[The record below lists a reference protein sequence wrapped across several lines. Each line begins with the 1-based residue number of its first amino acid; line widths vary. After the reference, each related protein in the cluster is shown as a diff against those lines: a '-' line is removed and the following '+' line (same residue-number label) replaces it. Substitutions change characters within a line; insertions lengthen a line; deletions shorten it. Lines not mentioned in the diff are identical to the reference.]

1 MLPVGEPRAA
11 LESRFVPPSSIQSRI
26 SSSLSAHHL
35 TEPSWSGDLC
45 LGTTRI
51 GDAPDSLGAVAGEA
65 AIRFRETS
73 SALGGGEM
81 RAGHEE
87 CNRDARG
94 QCDENGDEEEA

>member
-1 MLPVGEPRAA
+1 
-11 LESRFVPPSSIQSRI
+11 
-26 SSSLSAHHL
+26 
-35 TEPSWSGDLC
+35 
-45 LGTTRI
+45 
-51 GDAPDSLGAVAGEA
+51 VAGEA